1 MLKIFKRFYRFL
13 FKYKWTFGAF
23 LLLTVIST
31 GLENIGPYF
40 YKILIDNISGKN
52 YQFLLKILAL
62 FVGARIVG
70 NLLNSLTFYLGDKVV
85 LPASKDARLLIFKQV
100 QNLDFAFHVSK
111 NTGSLI
117 SAFKRGDGAF
127 WDIFESFHNDI
138 LRTLISLV
146 IVLLFFS
153 GVSPLIL
160 WLMVGLFAFNLSLSW
175 FLVKINL
182 KRRKVFNTVE
192 DRLSGIITDNLIN
205 YETVKFFAQE
215 EKEQRRLGDK
225 FVQWSDRLWKYILSF
240 RLMDIVVGTLSGLGM
255 FLVLWVVIVKV
266 IRNEISVGSFV
277 MVTSFITGFYYRFF
291 GLLYQIRRIA
301 RSLVDIEKYF
311 AILNN
316 EILVK
321 DPKNP
326 KTIKDFQ
333 GNIEFNQVSFFYPKD
348 KKPALDKINLNIK
361 PGESV
366 AFVGRSGAG
375 KTTIIRLILRFYD
388 PTKGKIFISGVDIK
402 KLNKS
407 YLRSFIGVVPQEP
420 VLFNNTIGFNIGYG
434 GENIKKSK
442 IVAAA
447 KMANLHD
454 FISQLPKRYKTQV
467 GERGIKLSGGQK
479 QRLAIARALL
489 ADPKIIVFDEAT
501 SNLDSESEGLV
512 QDALWK
518 TAKGKTVLIIAH
530 RFSTIRKAKRII
542 VIEKGSLVET
552 GSHKQLM
559 RKKEGV
565 YRHLWLLQQKGQ
577 LEKDEGGLLS
587 KDRVSAPFLH
597 QN

>member
-215 EKEQRRLGDK
+215 EKEQ
-225 FVQWSDRLWKYILSF
+225 
-240 RLMDIVVGTLSGLGM
+240 
-255 FLVLWVVIVKV
+255 
-266 IRNEISVGSFV
+266 
-277 MVTSFITGFYYRFF
+277 
-291 GLLYQIRRIA
+291 
-301 RSLVDIEKYF
+301 
-311 AILNN
+311 
-316 EILVK
+316 
-321 DPKNP
+321 
-326 KTIKDFQ
+326 KTHF
-333 GNIEFNQVSFFYPKD
+333 
-348 KKPALDKINLNIK
+348 KIH
-361 PGESV
+361 V
-366 AFVGRSGAG
+366 
-375 KTTIIRLILRFYD
+375 
-388 PTKGKIFISGVDIK
+388 
-402 KLNKS
+402 
-407 YLRSFIGVVPQEP
+407 
-420 VLFNNTIGFNIGYG
+420 
-434 GENIKKSK
+434 
-442 IVAAA
+442 
-447 KMANLHD
+447 
-454 FISQLPKRYKTQV
+454 
-467 GERGIKLSGGQK
+467 
-479 QRLAIARALL
+479 
-489 ADPKIIVFDEAT
+489 
-501 SNLDSESEGLV
+501 
-512 QDALWK
+512 
-518 TAKGKTVLIIAH
+518 
-530 RFSTIRKAKRII
+530 
-542 VIEKGSLVET
+542 
-552 GSHKQLM
+552 
-559 RKKEGV
+559 
-565 YRHLWLLQQKGQ
+565 
-577 LEKDEGGLLS
+577 
-587 KDRVSAPFLH
+587 
-597 QN
+597 